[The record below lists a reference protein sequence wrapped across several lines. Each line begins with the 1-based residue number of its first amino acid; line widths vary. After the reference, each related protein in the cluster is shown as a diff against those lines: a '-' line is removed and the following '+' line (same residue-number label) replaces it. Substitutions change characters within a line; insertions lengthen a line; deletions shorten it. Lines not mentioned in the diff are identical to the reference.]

1 MLLCPKLHWLRKT
14 VASESNT
21 QLIWKNQNQH
31 IQGFLLKKAPG
42 RNSSLVSV
50 VKDWFPEETVQ
61 LPPLENYFARSVDSS
76 TKFIS
81 HGWSRAFSFT
91 TEGPNG
97 SGKQNRKQTTIIFSL
112 NTKRLL
118 KAIPKH
124 VEPRTPKK
132 AKCDSSLSQKN
143 ELLLLAYK

>member
-1 MLLCPKLHWLRKT
+1 M
-14 VASESNT
+14 
-21 QLIWKNQNQH
+21 
-31 IQGFLLKKAPG
+31 
-42 RNSSLVSV
+42 
-50 VKDWFPEETVQ
+50 
-61 LPPLENYFARSVDSS
+61 PPLENYFARSVDSS

-81 HGWSRAFSFT
+81 QGWSRAFSFT

-132 AKCDSSLSQKN
+132 AKCDSSLPQKN